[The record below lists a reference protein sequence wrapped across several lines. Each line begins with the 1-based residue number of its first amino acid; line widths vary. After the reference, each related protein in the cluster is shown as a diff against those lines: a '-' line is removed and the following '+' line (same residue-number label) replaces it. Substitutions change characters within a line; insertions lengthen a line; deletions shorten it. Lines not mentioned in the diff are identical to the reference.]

1 MGDCAIPFRDTIPSA
16 DHPKIV
22 GIASHDALS
31 WCGSQRQIAAPGW
44 LIHRLDAKNL
54 EKPYVGFTVDGKVRK
69 GVYEYAE
76 DEGAPVEA
84 MVSAADGLLGV
95 LAEEQR
101 REVMFQGME
110 ADEFR
115 LWSNPELYV
124 NPGSLRLD
132 ECDKGVREAVHG
144 LLKASF
150 SEAGYKKVLGCC
162 LTIEFLGYLVNGPKV
177 LN

>member
-1 MGDCAIPFRDTIPSA
+1 MPKMGERRWRPWL
-16 DHPKIV
+16 
-22 GIASHDALS
+22 AL
-31 WCGSQRQIAAPGW
+31 Q
-44 LIHRLDAKNL
+44 
-54 EKPYVGFTVDGKVRK
+54 
-69 GVYEYAE
+69 
-76 DEGAPVEA
+76 
-84 MVSAADGLLGV
+84 MGLLGV

-101 REVMFQGME
+101 REIMFQGME

-162 LTIEFLGYLVNGPKV
+162 LTIGFLGYLVNGPKV